1 MAKKSVVET
10 VKGEHTSDGAG
21 VKLVRVLGH
30 STTENFDPFLML
42 DAFDSKNPDDYIAGF
57 PMHPHRGIETVTYLI
72 EGEIEHTDS
81 LGNKGVISSNDVQW
95 MTSGNGILHQEMPQ
109 ATDSMLGLQLW
120 VNMPQKDKMSNPA
133 YFDINENMFK
143 VVENENSTVKI
154 IAGNYNGTQG
164 VESKFVKV
172 DMFDI
177 NVNPN
182 GEFSLNIDPEKNLFI
197 YIINGSASFGDSSEI
212 IENKTAVRFGE
223 GDEFSLKA
231 SSSGIRFILFAG
243 KPLKE
248 PIAWAGPIV
257 MNTEDEIKQAYKEL
271 REGTF
276 IKHN

>member
-1 MAKKSVVET
+1 MSKKNVVET

-30 STTENFDPFLML
+30 STTESFDPFLML

-81 LGNKGVISSNDVQW
+81 LGNKGVIHSNEVQW

-109 ATDSMLGLQLW
+109 PSDSMLGLQLW
-120 VNMPQKDKMSNPA
+120 VNMPQKYKMTNPM
-133 YFDINENMFK
+133 YFDINEDKFK
-143 VVENENSTVKI
+143 IVENETSTVKI
-154 IAGNYNGTQG
+154 IAGNYNGVQG
-164 VESKFVKV
+164 IESKFVKV

-177 NVNPN
+177 NVNPS
-182 GEFSLNIDPEKNLFI
+182 GEFSLDIDSDKNLFI
-197 YIINGSASFGDSSEI
+197 YIINGSASFGDSNTV

-223 GDEFSLKA
+223 GNELSLKA
-231 SSSGIRFILFAG
+231 SDSGIRFILFAG

-257 MNTEDEIKQAYKEL
+257 MNTPDEVKQAFSEL
-271 REGTF
+271 HEGTF
-276 IKHN
+276 IKS

>member
-1 MAKKSVVET
+1 MSRKNVVET

-81 LGNKGVISSNDVQW
+81 LGNKGVIYNNDVQW

-109 ATDSMLGLQLW
+109 PCDSMLGLQLW
-120 VNMPQKDKMSNPA
+120 VNMPQKDKMANPI
-133 YFDINENMFK
+133 YFDINEDMFK
-143 VVENENSTVKI
+143 IVENETSTVKI
-154 IAGNYNGTQG
+154 IAGNYNGVQG

-172 DMFDI
+172 DMLDV

-182 GEFSLNIDPEKNLFI
+182 EEFSLNIDPEKNMFI
-197 YIINGSASFGDSSEI
+197 YIINGSASFGDSDKI
-212 IENKTAVRFGE
+212 IESKTAVRFGE

-231 SSSGIRFILFAG
+231 SPSGIRFILFAG

-257 MNTEDEIKQAYKEL
+257 MNTPDEIKQAFSEL

-276 IKHN
+276 IRHK